1 MYQAPPPTNQAR
13 LRQAD
18 RYAIAIGALAGL
30 IDGLL
35 YTFDIWPGNIMVNTV
50 ARMAAT
56 ALWLIPYVQL
66 DDLVAVDWFARV
78 RRLGWIYGGMA
89 GLALLL
95 RLTSSQPFRWLPG
108 SIIIVGSILAGAGIS
123 LLLERRHVRP
133 KL

>member
-1 MYQAPPPTNQAR
+1 MYQAPPPTNQAL

-35 YTFDIWPGNIMVNTV
+35 STFEIWPGAFLVTIVVRT
-50 ARMAAT
+50 AAT
-56 ALWLIPYVQL
+56 LLWFIPYFRL
-66 DDLVAVDWFARV
+66 ADLAGAAWFARV
-78 RRLGWIYGGMA
+78 RRLGWIYGGLA
-89 GLALLL
+89 GLALLGL
-95 RLTSSQPFRWLPG
+95 LTSPRPFHWLLG
-108 SIIIVGSILAGAGIS
+108 SSAIAMNILIGAGIS